1 MSDLLS
7 SASLLIA
14 IVTVLYALWYS
25 EIKRGIKDIR
35 PRQNW
40 EKDDFLDVLGILL
53 LRALP
58 LAVASLG
65 LALVFLKDALIIVRN
80 SLKLESNIHDRIMNY
95 DAVSTAFVLVESIC
109 VFLFALIIVQFFRL
123 VINLINLARRP
134 SVKL

>member
-14 IVTVLYALWYS
+14 IVTVLYALWYA

-40 EKDDFLDVLGILL
+40 EKDDFLEVLGILL

-80 SLKLESNIHDRIMNY
+80 SLKLELNIHDRIMNY

-109 VFLFALIIVQFFRL
+109 LFLFALIIVQFFRL
-123 VINLINLARRP
+123 VMNLINLARRP
-134 SVKL
+134 RVQI

>member
-1 MSDLLS
+1 VSDLLS

-14 IVTVLYALWYS
+14 IVTVLYALWYA

-40 EKDDFLDVLGILL
+40 EKDDFLEVLGILL

-80 SLKLESNIHDRIMNY
+80 SLKLELNIHDRIMNY

-109 VFLFALIIVQFFRL
+109 LFLFALIIVQFFRL
-123 VINLINLARRP
+123 VMNLINLARRP
-134 SVKL
+134 RVQI